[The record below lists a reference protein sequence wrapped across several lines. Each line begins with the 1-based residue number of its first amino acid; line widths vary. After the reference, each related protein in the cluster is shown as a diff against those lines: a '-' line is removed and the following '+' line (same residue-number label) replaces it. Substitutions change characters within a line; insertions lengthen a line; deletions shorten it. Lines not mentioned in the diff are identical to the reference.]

1 MILEN
6 YFRFKFQF
14 NNCKNYVDLNERG
27 SEVIQEIETFR
38 EVGVAYMN
46 NDDDYH
52 RFVIDTNDKR
62 KIKRLKRMGFVKVD
76 ERGLFS

>member
-14 NNCKNYVDLNERG
+14 NNCKNYVDLIERG

-38 EVGVAYMN
+38 ELGVAYMN

-62 KIKRLKRMGFVKVD
+62 KIKRLKRMRFIKVD
-76 ERGLFS
+76 EYGFFS